1 MREYG
6 LDTKLDDGNWK
17 GLHKRLDPY
26 SQSPFFTKEYYT
38 SYHHD
43 YDEVE
48 CFWAYQDESN
58 FLFYPYLIKSVNALG
73 YDLDDQY
80 FDVSGAYGYNGPLG
94 VAEDQKFLSEYN
106 SRLAEHLQQ
115 KNVVTEFVR
124 YCPITNNRK
133 FHSYTDQLDVLDN
146 VYIDLSAG
154 VDGVWQ
160 DSFEYRV
167 RKTIRKGAS
176 YDLQTHILTGDEIK
190 RSDLESFYQIYTSTM
205 QRNDA
210 DSFYFFD
217 LDFFLSLRKNM
228 GQMLMLALTYME
240 GKAITTELVLTSGK
254 LAFAFL
260 GGTLGEYYQYKANT
274 FQRWELVKYLCEHG
288 FDIYSMGASIARGDS
303 IYTFKKSFARNC
315 DNLFYIGTKVHLP
328 TVYKQVCDQWKERY
342 PGAAAA
348 HANKVQ
354 GYRIQA

>member
-1 MREYG
+1 MIQSGIDNTQTSQKWQELWSFLG
-6 LDTKLDDGNWK
+6 DGA
-17 GLHKRLDPY
+17 
-26 SQSPFFTKEYYT
+26 SPFFSPEYYRVGQFI
-38 SYHHD
+38 
-43 YDEVE
+43 ENVRVE
-48 CFWAYQDESN
+48 CFWAYQDVSN
-58 FLFYPYLIKSVNALG
+58 FLFYPYLVKNVNALG

-94 VAEDQKFLSEYN
+94 VVEDRKFLGEYN
-106 SRLAEHLQQ
+106 SRLAEHLRQ
-115 KNVVTEFVR
+115 KNVITEFVR
-124 YCPITNNRK
+124 YCPITNNRR

-154 VDGVWQ
+154 VDRIWQ

-176 YDLQTHILTGDEIK
+176 YSLQTHILRGDEIK

-217 LDFFLSLRKNM
+217 LDYFLSMHENM

-240 GKAITTELVLTSGK
+240 GKAITTELVLTGGK

-274 FQRWELVKYLCEHG
+274 FQRWELLKKLCEHG
-288 FDIYSMGASIARGDS
+288 FDIYSMGASIAREDS
-303 IYTFKKSFARNC
+303 IYKFKKSFARDCVNP
-315 DNLFYIGTKVHLP
+315 FYIGIKVHLP
-328 TVYKQVCDQWKERY
+328 FVYKQVCDQWKERY
-342 PGAAAA
+342 PEAAAA
-348 HANKVQ
+348 HANKLQ

>member
-1 MREYG
+1 LIQSGIDNTQTNQNWRELWSLLG
-6 LDTKLDDGNWK
+6 D
-17 GLHKRLDPY
+17 
-26 SQSPFFTKEYYT
+26 SASPFFAEGYYRA
-38 SYHHD
+38 SQSI
-43 YDEVE
+43 ENARVE

-73 YDLDDQY
+73 YDLEDQY

-94 VAEDQKFLSEYN
+94 VVEDQKFLGEYN
-106 SRLAEHLQQ
+106 SRLAEHLRQ
-115 KNVVTEFVR
+115 KNVITEFVR
-124 YCPITNNRK
+124 YCPITNNRR

-154 VDGVWQ
+154 VDRIWQ

-176 YDLQTHILTGDEIK
+176 YSLHTHILRGDEIK

-217 LDFFLSLRKNM
+217 LDFFLSMHENM

-240 GKAITTELVLTSGK
+240 GKAITTELVLTGGK

-274 FQRWELVKYLCEHG
+274 FQRWELLKKLCEHG
-288 FDIYSMGASIARGDS
+288 FDIYSMGASLARGDS

-315 DNLFYIGTKVHLP
+315 DNPFYIGTKVHLP
-328 TVYKQVCDQWKERY
+328 FVYKQVCDQWKERY
-342 PGAAAA
+342 PEAAAA
-348 HANKVQ
+348 HANKLQ

>member
-106 SRLAEHLQQ
+106 SRLAEHFQQ

-133 FHSYTDQLDVLDN
+133 FT
-146 VYIDLSAG
+146 A
-154 VDGVWQ
+154 
-160 DSFEYRV
+160 
-167 RKTIRKGAS
+167 
-176 YDLQTHILTGDEIK
+176 ILTNLTC
-190 RSDLESFYQIYTSTM
+190 STTS
-205 QRNDA
+205 
-210 DSFYFFD
+210 
-217 LDFFLSLRKNM
+217 
-228 GQMLMLALTYME
+228 
-240 GKAITTELVLTSGK
+240 I
-254 LAFAFL
+254 
-260 GGTLGEYYQYKANT
+260 
-274 FQRWELVKYLCEHG
+274 
-288 FDIYSMGASIARGDS
+288 
-303 IYTFKKSFARNC
+303 
-315 DNLFYIGTKVHLP
+315 
-328 TVYKQVCDQWKERY
+328 
-342 PGAAAA
+342 
-348 HANKVQ
+348 
-354 GYRIQA
+354 